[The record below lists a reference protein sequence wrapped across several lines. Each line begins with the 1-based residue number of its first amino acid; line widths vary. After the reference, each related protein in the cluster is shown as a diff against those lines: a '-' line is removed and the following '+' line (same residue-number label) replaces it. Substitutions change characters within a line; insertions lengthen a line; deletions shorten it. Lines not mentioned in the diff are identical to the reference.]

1 MGHSRGAAAAAG
13 AGTLLLLL
21 VAAAAASRVPALFVL
36 GDSLVDDGNNGALAR
51 ADYYPY
57 GVDFPPL
64 GAATGRFCNGKTVA
78 DALCQCRPVVV
89 SITFA
94 STLPPACNPS
104 VFRCFFNSFH

>member
-1 MGHSRGAAAAAG
+1 MARRKAGWPGSLQSSMGHSRG
-13 AGTLLLLL
+13 
-21 VAAAAASRVPALFVL
+21 AAAASRVPALFVL

-78 DALCQCRPVVV
+78 DALCQCRPVV